1 MKEISLLV
9 APCSADEE
17 PEAELPVAPCYRLGK
32 FTSPG
37 YAYMQGFC
45 HNILI
50 QKKEQTSKNQC
61 QLRTLLKLCSQ
72 SLSDFIFEPLMVII
86 QINPKGSPVLCLVW
100 MVELKEVPVSSMEI
114 WSFMPPRDFL
124 EELNQFDFY

>member
-1 MKEISLLV
+1 
-9 APCSADEE
+9 
-17 PEAELPVAPCYRLGK
+17 
-32 FTSPG
+32 
-37 YAYMQGFC
+37 
-45 HNILI
+45 
-50 QKKEQTSKNQC
+50 
-61 QLRTLLKLCSQ
+61 
-72 SLSDFIFEPLMVII
+72 MVII